1 MEFYVTYFFLLQQ
14 VNILEQPNI
23 QKSKALT

>member
-1 MEFYVTYFFLLQQ
+1 MEFSVAYFFLLRQ